1 MCGCGAVCNRVSVR
15 RRDRMTVRR
24 ADSMHLVST
33 GIVAVVSA
41 AMMRATMT
49 ARKTKERHRSHAGR
63 PENNA
68 EDVKI
73 HCLSLRSLN
82 GYLEFIALLY
92 CYVVPAMRHS
102 TGCDCVVVPGLPS
115 DSLHGEPSGGAPG

>member
-1 MCGCGAVCNRVSVR
+1 
-15 RRDRMTVRR
+15 MTVRR
-24 ADSMHLVST
+24 TDSVNLVSA
-33 GIVAVVSA
+33 GVVAVVSA
-41 AMMRATMT
+41 AMVCATVT
-49 ARKTKERHRSHAGR
+49 ARKAKERHRSHAGGT
-63 PENNA
+63 ENNA

-73 HCLSLRSLN
+73 HCLSGLRSLN